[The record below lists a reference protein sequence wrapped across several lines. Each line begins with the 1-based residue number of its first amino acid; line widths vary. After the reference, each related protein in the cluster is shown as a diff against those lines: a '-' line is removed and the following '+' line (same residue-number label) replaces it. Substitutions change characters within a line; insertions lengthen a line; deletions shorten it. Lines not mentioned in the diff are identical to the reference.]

1 MTSIIGIITLL
12 VIGYGLSKNRKAV
25 SLRTVGTA
33 FLLQFFVA
41 AFALY
46 LPFGQDIMAGLSA
59 KIYTIIEYSGE
70 GINFLMGSLGT
81 PNTVGFIFLFHVLPI
96 VIFMSSLMAVLYHLK
111 IMQWVAVLIGGFLRK
126 VTGASAVET
135 LGASANIFVSQ
146 TEAPVVIRPYIKALK
161 DHQFFTLMVA
171 GMASV
176 AGSVLMGY
184 AAMGIDLKY
193 LVAASFMSAP
203 GAILFAKLL
212 YPADEE
218 VENQANRD
226 LLDVV
231 IENDEGQTPTNV
243 IEAAADGATTGLKLA
258 ANIAAMLLA
267 FVALIALLN
276 GMLGAVGG
284 CFGYGDLTFETI
296 LGTAFAPLMY
306 ILGVPWE
313 EAVAAGNLLG
323 QKTILNEFVAFSSM
337 IGQLDSMSPVT
348 TAIVTFALCGFANV
362 SSLAIQLG
370 GFGALDPSRRA
381 FIAKNGPRALL
392 AATLSNLM
400 SAALAGLMLSL
411 SMSL

>member
-1 MTSIIGIITLL
+1 MSIIGIIVLL
-12 VIGYGLSKNRKAV
+12 GVGYLLSNNKKAI
-25 SLRTVGTA
+25 SLRTIGAA
-33 FLLQFFVA
+33 FALQFLFA

-46 LPFGQDIMAGLSA
+46 IPLGQDIMAGLSE
-59 KIYTIIEYSGE
+59 KIHSIIAYSTAGT
-70 GINFLMGSLGT
+70 NFLLGGFGS
-81 PNTVGFIFLFHVLPI
+81 PDKFGFVFLFHVLPI

-126 VTGASAVET
+126 VTGASAVES

-146 TEAPVVIRPYIKALK
+146 TEAPVVIKPYIKTLK

-184 AAMGIDLKY
+184 AAMGIDLKF

-212 YPADEE
+212 YPANEV
-218 VENQANRD
+218 VENQENKD

-231 IENDEGQTPTNV
+231 VENEDGKVPANV

-267 FVALIALLN
+267 FVALIALIN
-276 GMLGAVGG
+276 GMLSSVGG
-284 CFGYGDLTFETI
+284 WFGYSDLTLEMI
-296 LGTAFAPLMY
+296 LGTLFSPLMY

-313 EAVAAGNLLG
+313 EAMTAGNLLG

-337 IGQLDSMSPVT
+337 VPQLDSLSPVT
-348 TAIVTFALCGFANV
+348 AAIVTFALCGFANI

-370 GFGALDPSRRA
+370 GFGALDPMRRS
-381 FIAKNGPRALL
+381 FIAQNGPRALA

-411 SMSL
+411 